1 MNAEG
6 ARNVVAAAREAGAR
20 RVVHT
25 STFDVFHA
33 ETGGTVSERAVADY
47 PKGTAYERSKQR
59 AEELVLDEAKDGIEL
74 VIANP
79 SSVYGPGPWQGTGL
93 DRAIRDAIRRRL
105 PAVPP
110 GGMTFVHVD
119 DVAAGHL
126 AAFER
131 GTPGE
136 RYLLTDGYAPM
147 REMLSV
153 AVDEAGRGWVP
164 PTLPVPLAKGDG
176 GHGRSGLSR
185 LIRRPPLLG
194 AGQLHFLLWQARA
207 DSSKAPRRAGRRVQ
221 ALGGGHPQHGALD
234 DRGRQGLAVTYE
246 TLRYELAE
254 RVAVLTLDRP
264 EQRNAVSRQMN
275 AELHDAWRRF
285 RDDDDAFVLVLTGAG
300 SAFCA
305 GWDLADAAE
314 WPMPEWDEFRR
325 SVYELPGACGYTR
338 KVDVFKPVIAA
349 VNGWAVAAGLETA
362 LLADIRIVAENA
374 VFGALERRWNIV
386 AGDGMTVRLPL
397 AVGYAKAMEL
407 IITGRPVDA
416 QEALRIGLA
425 NEVVPEGQALERA
438 LELAREIA
446 ALPQGAIRT
455 DKETMVRNVGRTL
468 EEQLRNEGEATI
480 SMWLRRDSHAI
491 GARAFKEGRDP
502 EWPHHGL

>member
-1 MNAEG
+1 VPE
-6 ARNVVAAAREAGAR
+6 
-20 RVVHT
+20 
-25 STFDVFHA
+25 
-33 ETGGTVSERAVADY
+33 
-47 PKGTAYERSKQR
+47 
-59 AEELVLDEAKDGIEL
+59 
-74 VIANP
+74 
-79 SSVYGPGPWQGTGL
+79 PG
-93 DRAIRDAIRRRL
+93 
-105 PAVPP
+105 
-110 GGMTFVHVD
+110 
-119 DVAAGHL
+119 
-126 AAFER
+126 
-131 GTPGE
+131 
-136 RYLLTDGYAPM
+136 
-147 REMLSV
+147 
-153 AVDEAGRGWVP
+153 
-164 PTLPVPLAKGDG
+164 
-176 GHGRSGLSR
+176 
-185 LIRRPPLLG
+185 
-194 AGQLHFLLWQARA
+194 
-207 DSSKAPRRAGRRVQ
+207 
-221 ALGGGHPQHGALD
+221 
-234 DRGRQGLAVTYE
+234 YE
-246 TLRYELAE
+246 TLRYEVAD

-275 AELHDAWRRF
+275 ADLHDAWRRF

-325 SVYELPGACGYTR
+325 SIYELPGACGYTR

-362 LLADIRIVAENA
+362 LLADIRIVAEGA

-425 NEVVPEGQALERA
+425 NEVVPGGRALERA

-446 ALPQGAIRT
+446 ALPQGAIRS

-491 GARAFKEGRDP
+491 GARAFKEGREP
-502 EWPHHGL
+502 EWPNHGL